1 MSYDKNLEN
10 HNLVRLLRSL
20 ADDEWPDYEK
30 FVASAYFSDGRN
42 YIPLLNAIK
51 KHRPDF
57 LSPEFTKEKIHA
69 KLYGKGKYSES
80 AINSMLSRLYRIS
93 EDFLVQKEFE
103 NGESFY
109 RECLRLRALHLR
121 GLNSKAGKHLEE
133 LSDDAGRLKF
143 EENTF
148 LDRKR
153 FRREAARYIYAMNK
167 RSEIPS
173 ALMEVLKESVYS
185 FLVEAFANDFSIHTQ
200 KNFWNSDYSQSY
212 VAKLLNCIDYER
224 ILELVRENDNVNY
237 AFLKICRTMALTM
250 NDFDNDS
257 HYAELRKLI
266 FDNFETFADPFRK
279 TSLNILA
286 LICSAKFVKG
296 RKEFKREAFEIR
308 KKIVDEGLFSMSTS
322 KYILLSEFRS
332 TLLEAFNEKEYEWA
346 AKFAEKYLRR
356 LQPEFRDDVR
366 HYCDAMF
373 AFSRKDFDTAV
384 ASAGKVNINQIIFK
398 LDMKNLIAKIYYE
411 TGSYESLLSHLNTY
425 SQFIK
430 NSASAGKELLQR
442 HKNFVNFLKGILN
455 VILKDKDE
463 AMLSVLRNEISSANV
478 SAKYWLL
485 PRIDELLNN
494 D

>member
-10 HNLVRLLRSL
+10 HNLIRLLRSL

-42 YIPLLNAIK
+42 YIPLLNTIK

-57 LSPEFTKEKIHA
+57 ISPEFTKEKIHA

-103 NGESFY
+103 NDESFF

-121 GLNSKAGKHLEE
+121 GLHSKAGKHLEE
-133 LSDDAGRLKF
+133 LSEAAGLLKF
-143 EENTF
+143 EENIF
-148 LDRKR
+148 LHRKR
-153 FRREAARYIYAMNK
+153 FRRETARFIYAMNK
-167 RSEIPS
+167 RSEIPA
-173 ALMEVLKESVYS
+173 ALMEVLRESVYS
-185 FLVEAFANDFSIHTQ
+185 FLVEVFANDFSIHTQ

-212 VAKLLNCIDYER
+212 VSQLLNCIDYDR
-224 ILELVRENDNVNY
+224 ILELVRENDSVNY
-237 AFLKICRTMALTM
+237 AFLNICRTMALTM

-257 HYAELRKLI
+257 HYTELRKLI
-266 FDNFETFADPFRK
+266 FDNFSTFADPFRK

-286 LICSAKFVKG
+286 LICSAKFVRG
-296 RKEFKREAFEIR
+296 RKEFKKEAFEIR

-322 KYILLSEFRS
+322 RYILLSEFRS

-346 AKFAEKYLRR
+346 AKFAEQYLQR
-356 LQPEFRDDVR
+356 LQPEFREDVR

-373 AFSRKDFDTAV
+373 AFSRNDFDTAV
-384 ASAGKVNINQIIFK
+384 SSAGKVNINQLIFK
-398 LDMKNLIAKIYYE
+398 LDMKNLIAKVYYE
-411 TGSYESLLSHLNTY
+411 TGSYESLISHLSSY

-430 NSASAGKELLQR
+430 NSASAGRELLQR
-442 HKNFVNFLKGILN
+442 HRNFVSSLKRLLGI
-455 VILKDKDE
+455 VLKDKDE
-463 AMLSVLRNEISSANV
+463 AMLVILREEIASANV

-485 PRIDELLNN
+485 PKIDEILKSG
-494 D
+494 